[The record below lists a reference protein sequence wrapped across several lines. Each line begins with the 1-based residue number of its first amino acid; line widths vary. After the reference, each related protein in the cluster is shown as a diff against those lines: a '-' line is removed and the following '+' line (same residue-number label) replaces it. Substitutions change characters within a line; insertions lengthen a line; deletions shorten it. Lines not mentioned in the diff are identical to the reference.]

1 MQNHAQLFNTVEKND
16 YLGFIENK
24 DLNYKKVAEFFGF
37 DRKDLSRMTSLSVGS
52 VRFDSKI
59 PAPLAQRLEE
69 IANVANR
76 ITKVFDGDAKK
87 SALWFRTSNPM
98 LGEISPRDMLR
109 MGRHKRLVK
118 FINESIREPR
128 LAG

>member
-1 MQNHAQLFNTVEKND
+1 MQNYAQLFDTVEKKD
-16 YLGFIENK
+16 YLGFMENK
-24 DLNYKKVAEFFGF
+24 ELNYKKVAEFFDF
-37 DRKDLSRMTSLSVGS
+37 DRNDLSRMTSLSVGS

-59 PAPLAQRLEE
+59 PASLARRLEE
-69 IANVANR
+69 IANIANR

-109 MGRHKRLVK
+109 MGRYKRLVK
-118 FINESIREPR
+118 FINESIKEPR